1 LNKAAE
7 DGSVDTKD
15 RWNADQPRSPDHT
28 YLNEAMLVRTRDDAR
43 GARLNEIGVPDRTIG
58 FDERL
63 SRPQQNSLEVR
74 RKNVEIVSGERPQ
87 YRVANLSPFELSP
100 HVYRVVL
107 RRNRLDRR
115 TGRARRQVL
124 LPSVEPESSRP
135 KKSLVN
141 TKLVTASRQL
151 PLGCSSG
158 MPASSLSAGANCN

>member
-1 LNKAAE
+1 
-7 DGSVDTKD
+7 
-15 RWNADQPRSPDHT
+15 
-28 YLNEAMLVRTRDDAR
+28 
-43 GARLNEIGVPDRTIG
+43 
-58 FDERL
+58 
-63 SRPQQNSLEVR
+63 VR